1 MKCFFRKKDSIE
13 TCMRV
18 SFRQA
23 KAVLFFTHNAAK
35 SMAYPKGNTLEE
47 EEAWEKEHGFRANRY
62 GAVKYVDTYIDLGYN
77 CIIYDMRGHGENE
90 IPICFIHGVS
100 DQFIL
105 PINSEINKENDQGD
119 SELYLVPGAGHAES
133 REVLGSVKVNHR
145 RV

>member
-1 MKCFFRKKDSIE
+1 
-13 TCMRV
+13 MRA

-23 KAVLFFTHNAAK
+23 KDVLFFTHNAAK

-77 CIIYDMRGHGENE
+77 CIIYDMRGHGEN
-90 IPICFIHGVS
+90 
-100 DQFIL
+100 
-105 PINSEINKENDQGD
+105 DQGG
-119 SELYLVPGAGHAES
+119 SELHLVPGAGHAES